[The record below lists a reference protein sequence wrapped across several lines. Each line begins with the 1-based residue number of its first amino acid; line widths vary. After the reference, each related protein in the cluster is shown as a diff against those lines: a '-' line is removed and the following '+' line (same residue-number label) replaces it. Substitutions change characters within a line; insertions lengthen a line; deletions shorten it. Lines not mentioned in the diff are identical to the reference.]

1 MPQKGTLKTLEHKYY
16 YYFFIRFHF
25 GQMARS
31 QADSNTDRIFV
42 SEHAGEGIQDVPRGL
57 QREEQRE
64 SHAGQQAN
72 GG

>member
-1 MPQKGTLKTLEHKYY
+1 MISAIHVHPSQVK
-16 YYFFIRFHF
+16 
-25 GQMARS
+25 QMA
-31 QADSNTDRIFV
+31 TPIVIFV
-42 SEHAGEGIQDVPRGL
+42 SERAGEGIQDVPRGL